1 MKVFYLKNMA
11 QNDAAPVSRE
21 KIIIRTSIIGILA
34 NIVLASFKAVVG
46 ILTNSIAVT
55 LDAVNNLSD
64 ALSSVVTIIGTK
76 LAGKKPDKKHP
87 LGYGRIEYLS
97 TMIIAAIVL
106 YAGITSMTESIDKI
120 INPEVADYSTASL
133 IIIASAVVVKI
144 VLGRYVKGVGEKVN
158 SGSLIASGKDALFDA
173 ILSASVLASAFIYI
187 YFDISLEAYVGA
199 AISIFIIKSGIE
211 MIRDSVDDIL
221 GKRAEK
227 EFSDGIKATLCR
239 DERVSG
245 AYDLILHSYGPDRL
259 IGSVHVEVPGEMTA
273 SEIDSLERDLAKEV
287 YLEHGVV
294 LAGIGIYASDASEA
308 SSAMRSEITRIVM
321 SHDGVLQMH
330 GFRVDTDRKVI
341 NLDVIIDYALED
353 REALFAQIRQE
364 ILSKFPDYDIEM
376 VLDIDV

>member
-1 MKVFYLKNMA
+1 MA
-11 QNDAAPVSRE
+11 RNDESLGGRE

-144 VLGRYVKGVGEKVN
+144 VLGRYVKSVGEKVN
-158 SGSLIASGKDALFDA
+158 SGSLIASGTDALFDA

-199 AISIFIIKSGIE
+199 AISVFIIKSGVE
-211 MIRDSVDDIL
+211 MIRDAVDDFL
-221 GKRAEK
+221 GKRVDK
-227 EFSDGIKATLCR
+227 EYSDKIKETICR

-294 LAGIGIYASDASEA
+294 LAGIGIYASDESET

-321 SHDGVLQMH
+321 SHEGVLQMH

-341 NLDVIIDYALED
+341 NLDVIIDYALKD
-353 REALFAQIRQE
+353 REALFTQIRQE